1 MSAIT
6 DNDELRMLTS
16 EDVASLQTA
25 NSRCCDCGTAHPSWA
40 SLCHGTLIC
49 LQCAGKHRSLGVG
62 VSKVRSLTMDA
73 WSEEQLQRVQM
84 GGNASAQ
91 SYFKSAF
98 VKHVLQMATAG
109 ATATGAPPTGPTG
122 ATAGAADNGNSS
134 VIAAAV
140 PRYADWIIASKYDSN
155 VGEAYRARLDLL
167 VQGIDVSN
175 IPAPA
180 YHDEG
185 EEGGEEQF
193 RSRSEG
199 GNTSPTQQRKKEM
212 QQHHQCCGH
221 ETDMVTR
228 KAKSSCADYFFG
240 ILFVPCTAA

>member
-1 MSAIT
+1 
-6 DNDELRMLTS
+6 
-16 EDVASLQTA
+16 
-25 NSRCCDCGTAHPSWA
+25 
-40 SLCHGTLIC
+40 
-49 LQCAGKHRSLGVG
+49 
-62 VSKVRSLTMDA
+62 
-73 WSEEQLQRVQM
+73 
-84 GGNASAQ
+84 
-91 SYFKSAF
+91 
-98 VKHVLQMATAG
+98 MATAA
-109 ATATGAPPTGPTG
+109 ATATPPTE
-122 ATAGAADNGNSS
+122 AIAGAADTDNSS
-134 VIAAAV
+134 VTTTVV

-180 YHDEG
+180 YHDER

-199 GNTSPTQQRKKEM
+199 GKTGPTQQQQKEV
-212 QQHHQCCGH
+212 QQHDQFRGR

-228 KAKSSCADYFFG
+228 KAKNSCADYFFG

>member
-1 MSAIT
+1 
-6 DNDELRMLTS
+6 
-16 EDVASLQTA
+16 
-25 NSRCCDCGTAHPSWA
+25 
-40 SLCHGTLIC
+40 
-49 LQCAGKHRSLGVG
+49 
-62 VSKVRSLTMDA
+62 MDA

-98 VKHVLQMATAG
+98 VKHALQMAAAG
-109 ATATGAPPTGPTG
+109 ATATPPTE
-122 ATAGAADNGNSS
+122 ATAGAADKGNRS
-134 VIAAAV
+134 VTAAAV

-185 EEGGEEQF
+185 EEGGEEQLK
-193 RSRSEG
+193 SRPDG
-199 GNTSPTQQRKKEM
+199 GNTGPTQQQKKEM
-212 QQHHQCCGH
+212 Q
-221 ETDMVTR
+221 
-228 KAKSSCADYFFG
+228 
-240 ILFVPCTAA
+240 

>member
-98 VKHVLQMATAG
+98 VKHALQMATAG
-109 ATATGAPPTGPTG
+109 ATATPPTE
-122 ATAGAADNGNSS
+122 ATAGAADKDNRS
-134 VIAAAV
+134 VTAAAV

-185 EEGGEEQF
+185 EEGE
-193 RSRSEG
+193 RSSSGADPRVETLVQRSSG
-199 GNTSPTQQRKKEM
+199 RKRCSSTTSALVARPTW
-212 QQHHQCCGH
+212 
-221 ETDMVTR
+221 
-228 KAKSSCADYFFG
+228 
-240 ILFVPCTAA
+240 

>member
-1 MSAIT
+1 M
-6 DNDELRMLTS
+6 
-16 EDVASLQTA
+16 
-25 NSRCCDCGTAHPSWA
+25 G
-40 SLCHGTLIC
+40 
-49 LQCAGKHRSLGVG
+49 
-62 VSKVRSLTMDA
+62 SKVRSLTMDA
-73 WSEEQLQRVQM
+73 WSEQQLQRVQM
-84 GGNASAQ
+84 GGNATAQ

-109 ATATGAPPTGPTG
+109 ATATPPTE
-122 ATAGAADNGNSS
+122 ATVGAADKGNRS
-134 VIAAAV
+134 VTAAAV
-140 PRYADWIIASKYDSN
+140 PRYADWVIASKYDSN
-155 VGEAYRARLDLL
+155 VGEAYRTRLDLL
-167 VQGIDVSN
+167 VQGIDVSS

-212 QQHHQCCGH
+212 QQQHQCCGH

-240 ILFVPCTAA
+240 ILFVPCNAA